1 MERGEDEDENTKT
14 CRELIDS
21 REWFTGKQ
29 GEEWW
34 RDSTDVVEMDAA
46 SNNSV
51 ENIRAIRQEVIYAST
66 GVKYKVYIAP
76 WEISVPSVN
85 FAAITPSTSTSLF
98 AEA

>member
-34 RDSTDVVEMDAA
+34 RDSTDVVDKVKSDVTNCDKKHREKAEGRLAWVTRKTDR
-46 SNNSV
+46 V
-51 ENIRAIRQEVIYAST
+51 YIRY
-66 GVKYKVYIAP
+66 VKYKRCQQNTNIA
-76 WEISVPSVN
+76 
-85 FAAITPSTSTSLF
+85 
-98 AEA
+98 